1 MIILF
6 EEGPRTMPTLRQQ
19 TNVAGAITAIR
30 VAQNLL
36 TQQIRAAT
44 DVLKA
49 IKLTNEYNNL
59 NSYLSQLLHAQ
70 NSADDASF
78 ADATTALQSQTNG
91 LEADEDAIKTI
102 IGDVQTA
109 ATIVSYITQA
119 LTLIAKL

>member
-1 MIILF
+1 
-6 EEGPRTMPTLRQQ
+6 MPTADQQ
-19 TNVAGAITAIR
+19 KNTAEAIAAIR
-30 VAQNLL
+30 AAENLL

-59 NSYLSQLLHAQ
+59 DSYLSQLLYAQ

-78 ADATTALQSQTNG
+78 ANATAALKSQASG
-91 LEADEDAIKTI
+91 LQADEAMIKTI
-102 IGDVQTA
+102 VGDVQTA

-119 LTLIAKL
+119 LAFIAKL